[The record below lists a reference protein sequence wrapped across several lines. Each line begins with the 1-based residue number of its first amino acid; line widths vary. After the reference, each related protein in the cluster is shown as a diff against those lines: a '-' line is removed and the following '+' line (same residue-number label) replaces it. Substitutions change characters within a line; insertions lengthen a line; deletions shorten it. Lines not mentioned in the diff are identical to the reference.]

1 MIPTAE
7 HLLTVPIFI
16 QLLTRHLLISLSS
29 SFRRANIV
37 DLQLHLAAFMRV
49 FLDGV
54 ANVESPFGFDVSR
67 LRTLSEGNAVHHI
80 VAFIVHQ
87 FQFDVFLSASHHLAC
102 AVVVDFF
109 VQNTGFGFDGPNGA
123 NRRNCW

>member
-1 MIPTAE
+1 
-7 HLLTVPIFI
+7 
-16 QLLTRHLLISLSS
+16 
-29 SFRRANIV
+29 
-37 DLQLHLAAFMRV
+37 MRV

-109 VQNTGFGFDGPNGA
+109 RTEHRLRV
-123 NRRNCW
+123 RRSEWCKPAQLLVVAEGHVLKVDERINVECSLRFVRPEYVP